1 MKENKMIQSYIIT
14 TKDKHDDLELA
25 VFRNSSSQ
33 VSFFTFS
40 DFSIAVLDNQ
50 LLSSQD
56 IFIDYEGG
64 HIGVIG
70 KIANNHF
77 LLNLVQSIEKD
88 SSPRNATELFISL
101 YKKFGTQAFHYIDG
115 CFSVIHFKRDGGLS
129 VFSSLIPNYPTYYY
143 NKDNN
148 FWISNEIKLL
158 RGIESLDM
166 TLRDFDSFRPD
177 LETSD
182 YCNVFKYVE
191 KMPCGTDLICHFG
204 GKSLGITI
212 KCREYEKKVC
222 ETQRN
227 INKDECI
234 AALDHLF
241 VESIQNYMALDSNNN
256 LAVSLS
262 GGIDSCLA
270 AAYARKINP
279 NAKIRAFT
287 FGSIAASEFN
297 YAQLCAD
304 YIGVEHQEILFDEEQ
319 FLEGLKKV
327 VYFNEMFNG
336 VFAEVHATMYLVYQ
350 EACKYSSVVLT
361 GFNAD
366 SLFGGLLSL
375 DTLPHMINSTL
386 ISKLKKTQWTGEYNS
401 YLANSYGLYEC
412 SPYLNPSLISLACD
426 LDSTLKIYNN
436 EAKYVLKLLA
446 DEKSLLPKENVWRK
460 KIRLEEGS
468 AIEQMFSNFLKI
480 KPGIYR
486 KKHEYIYNLFR
497 IIFELNVSLAE
508 IDLLELR
515 DKII

>member
-1 MKENKMIQSYIIT
+1 MKEKKMTQSYIIT
-14 TKDKHDDLELA
+14 TKNKRDDLGMA
-25 VFRNSSSQ
+25 VFRNSFSQ
-33 VSFFTFS
+33 VSFFNFS

-50 LLSSQD
+50 LLSSED

-70 KIANNHF
+70 KIANNNL

-88 SSPRNATELFISL
+88 SSPRNATELFIPL
-101 YKKFGTQAFHYIDG
+101 YKKFGKQAFHYIDG
-115 CFSVIHFKRDGGLS
+115 CFSVIHFKKDGDLS

-148 FWISNEIKLL
+148 FWVSNEVKLL

-166 TLRDFDSFRPD
+166 TLREFDSFRPN

-182 YCNVFKYVE
+182 YCNVFRYIE
-191 KMPCGTDLICHFG
+191 KMPCGAVLGCHFG
-204 GKSLGITI
+204 GKSLGTSI
-212 KCREYEKKVC
+212 KCREYERDTKK
-222 ETQRN
+222 N
-227 INKDECI
+227 INKGECI
-234 AALDHLF
+234 AALNHLF
-241 VESIQNYMALDSNNN
+241 VESIENYMALNSNNS

-279 NAKIRAFT
+279 NAKIRTFT
-287 FGSIAASEFN
+287 FGSNAASEFN

-304 YIGVEHQEILFDEEQ
+304 YIGAEHQEIFFNEDL

-336 VFAEVHATMYLVYQ
+336 IFAEVHATMYLVYQ
-350 EACKYSSVVLT
+350 EACKYSSVLLT

-375 DTLPHMINSTL
+375 DTPPNMINNIL
-386 ISKLKKTQWTGEYNS
+386 VSKLKKTQWTGEYNS

-412 SPYLNPSLISLACD
+412 SPYLNPSLVSLACK
-426 LDSTLKIYNN
+426 LDSTFKIYNN
-436 EAKYVLKLLA
+436 EVKYVLKRLA

-468 AIEQMFSNFLKI
+468 AIEQMFSNFLKL
-480 KPGIYR
+480 KPGLYR
-486 KKHEYIYNLFR
+486 KKHEYIYNLFKL
-497 IIFELNVSLAE
+497 IFELNVSLAE